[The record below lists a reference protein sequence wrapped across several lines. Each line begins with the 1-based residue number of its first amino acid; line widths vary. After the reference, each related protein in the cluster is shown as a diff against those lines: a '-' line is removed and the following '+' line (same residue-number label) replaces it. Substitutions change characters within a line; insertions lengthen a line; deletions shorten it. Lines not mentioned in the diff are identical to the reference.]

1 MTISKSQ
8 LLERRLYIGSSDVAA
23 ICGVNP
29 WKGPVD
35 VWLEKTQPMR
45 EWAGNKHTD
54 AGNYA
59 EEGLI
64 CYAEDQMGVPR
75 GTALRNVQ
83 FRRTERAPWSAN
95 LDAFEP
101 NKRWVIEAKTSGDV
115 EAWGVQDTDEVP
127 EHVLYQVQHQLYCAN
142 AEVAMVVLALSYK
155 GLTYRRYF
163 VQRSDELID
172 HMLDCSARFWN
183 EHVEAGVKPEGVARQ
198 ETLRRVE
205 REVEETTEMD
215 QDLVD
220 EWLEMKLLQS
230 EVTKKR
236 KDLDAAILNALGT
249 AEIGLAR
256 SGYVSYSA
264 GPNGKRTLRWK
275 AEPWDP
281 TTESEGKS

>member
-45 EWAGNKHTD
+45 EWAGNQHTD

-64 CYAEDQMGVPR
+64 CYAEDQLGIARGV
-75 GTALRNVQ
+75 AIRNAQ
-83 FRRTERAPWSAN
+83 FRRTDVAPWSAN
-95 LDAFEP
+95 LDAFDP
-101 NKRWVIEAKTSGDV
+101 TNNIVIEAKTSGDV
-115 EAWGVQDTDEVP
+115 EAWGVQDTDQVP

-142 AEVAMVVLALSYK
+142 SEKALVVLALSYK
-155 GLTYRRYF
+155 GLTYRRYW
-163 VQRSDELID
+163 VKRSDELID
-172 HMLDCSARFWN
+172 HMLECSSRFWH
-183 EHVEAGVKPEGVARQ
+183 EHVEAGVRPVGVAR
-198 ETLRRVE
+198 EDTLRRVE
-205 REVEETTEMD
+205 REVEETIEID

-220 EWLEMKLLQS
+220 RWNEAKSAQS
-230 EVTKKR
+230 EITKVR
-236 KDLDAAILNALGT
+236 KKLDAEILNALGT
-249 AEIGLAR
+249 AEIGLAK
-256 SGYVSYSA
+256 GGFVDYSA
-264 GPNGKRTLRWK
+264 GPKGKRTLRWK